1 MHISKKYCSNNN
13 ILNFLIS
20 LIPLTIIIGNTA
32 TNVNIILICL
42 LGLKIYKLKIFKS
55 DNPKYFYLL
64 YSFFAYLIFITL
76 FKNIPNLENNVLY
89 KEHILKSLFFLRFL
103 ILFLVINHFIKI
115 GGFNIKLFFISGA
128 FFSSVLAIDILIQ
141 IKFGVN
147 LFNSPFQGHRPTS
160 FFGDEDI
167 AGGYLQKFSL
177 FFIFLSAFY
186 FKSKK
191 IKLIHILS
199 SYLFF
204 LLIIILIG
212 NRMPALIYV
221 SSIFLFYHLFPGK
234 KKIILSLLIITLLIF
249 TYYFKSNDR
258 VRSYTQGFY
267 VQTKNII
274 LYLPKLFYYGDKIY
288 FEINSNNELTS
299 FGTGHLVIFNSG
311 IQRWKEYK
319 FLGGGLKSFRLNC
332 KTWRELDYLK
342 NVISKDY
349 DGSIGYG
356 FETCTT
362 HPHNYTIEILHDTG
376 LVGFILIYLTF
387 FLVIIDFFKIY
398 NKKYDLNSR
407 LVSIPFFLIIFF
419 EFFPLRSTGSFFT
432 TNNSIV
438 IFLMLSIFINVSKL
452 NLINNKLEDIIKKI

>member
-1 MHISKKYCSNNN
+1 MHISKKYYSNNN

-103 ILFLVINHFIKI
+103 ILFLVINHFIKE
-115 GGFNIKLFFISGA
+115 GSFSVKLFFISAA
-128 FFSSVLAIDILIQ
+128 FFSSVLALDILIQ

-147 LFNSPFQGHRPTS
+147 LLSNPIQYRPS
-160 FFGDEDI
+160 GFFGDEDI
-167 AGGYLQKFSL
+167 AGGYLQKFAF
-177 FFIFLSAFY
+177 FFIFLSAFF
-186 FKSKK
+186 FKSRTT
-191 IKLIHILS
+191 KLIHILI

-204 LLIIILIG
+204 FFIIILIG
-212 NRMPALIYV
+212 NRMPAVIYI
-221 SSIFLFYHLFPGK
+221 SSIFLFYYLFPSK
-234 KKIILSLLIITLLIF
+234 KKIILSLLIITLLTF
-249 TYYFKSNDR
+249 AYYFKSNDK

-267 VQTKNII
+267 LQTKNIV
-274 LYLPKLFYYGDKIY
+274 LYLPRLFYYGDKIY

-342 NVISKDY
+342 NVIAKDY
-349 DGSIGYG
+349 DGSISYG